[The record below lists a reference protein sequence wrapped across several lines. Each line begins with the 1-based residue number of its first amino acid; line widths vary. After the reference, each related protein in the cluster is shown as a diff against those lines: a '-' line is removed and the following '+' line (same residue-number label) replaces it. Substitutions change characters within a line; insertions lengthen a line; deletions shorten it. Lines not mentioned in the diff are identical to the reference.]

1 MVKSDWHWLSE
12 CPWRWRHQMMTV
24 PARAEQ
30 RQKLHEIVAG
40 KSEDDGNFPDHRKPH
55 VYYW

>member
-1 MVKSDWHWLSE
+1 MAPPDDFWMWRT
-12 CPWRWRHQMMTV
+12 PWSWRHGMMIV

-30 RQKLHEIVAG
+30 RQKLHEVVTG
-40 KSEDDGNFPDHRKPH
+40 KSEDDGNFPDLKKPH